1 MDQKMTIPCP
11 FGKVSTH
18 QKPNGQAGYAFQND
32 NKIRAKQVQ

>member
-1 MDQKMTIPCP
+1 MDTKMATPYP

-18 QKPNGQAGYAFQND
+18 QKSNGQAGYAFQND